1 MLKKIKIL
9 SLCVSFSFL
18 LISCSQDTE
27 RQDLTSIFGKEK
39 KMSYAE
45 YFKRATEEKEEKKE
59 SIIEKKNLVFD
70 LQAYYDR
77 TNVNYDSSE
86 IIKGLEKS
94 LKEKSLCA
102 AFALGNIYYE
112 GKGVAQDREKAI
124 KLWTSND
131 LEGDELDCRHDSYQV
146 YKHLVSL
153 AEKNPFKYAFE
164 LGMLCKRNDCN
175 IVDPDI
181 DPDQS
186 MFTICAEAAREWL
199 EKAYENGNVEAA
211 YQLGK
216 LYTDFSQGGSGTHLL
231 EPEKGEYWYKKA
243 SDLGIARASLS
254 LGKMHYFVCDYGFTY
269 NIGCATHDISLAIQY
284 LKKAARQGN
293 PQAKYMLAKIYER
306 GEDVTKDMRKYH
318 FWYNKLSKSEKK
330 EILGSYFLPILNGY
344 WFWLDEKVCYYD
356 EECYMRRKRELFLI
370 NFQDLLSD
378 VGDTAKENYF

>member
-131 LEGDELDCRHDSYQV
+131 LEGDKLDCRHDSYQV

-186 MFTICAEAAREWL
+186 MFTICAEEAREWL

-211 YQLGK
+211 YQLGL
-216 LYTDFSQGGSGTHLL
+216 LYTDFSPLGSGTNFRDHD
-231 EPEKGEYWYKKA
+231 KGVEWYKKA
-243 SDLGIARASLS
+243 SDLGIVQATFK
-254 LGKMHYFVCDYGFTY
+254 LGLMHYFICDYSYTY
-269 NIGCATHDISLAIQY
+269 CYMGCATHDIPLAIKY
-284 LKKAARQGN
+284 FKKAAKQGD
-293 PQAKYMLAKIYER
+293 PKAKYMLAKIYER
-306 GEDVTKDMRKYH
+306 GDDITKDIEKYQ
-318 FWYNKLSKSEKK
+318 FWYSKLKSTEKK
-330 EILGSYFLPILNGY
+330 EIAESYLLPMLNGY
-344 WFWLDEKVCYYD
+344 WFWRYKGGCYG
-356 EECYMRRKRELFLI
+356 ECSDKEKREMFLI
-370 NFQDLLSD
+370 NFKDILSD
-378 VGDTAKENYF
+378 IGKNV